1 VLEENCPAP
10 HAAQTADPETDAY
23 CPATHATIPFATG
36 DGAVVVQLHLA
47 RFELP
52 VFRRTAEVESI
63 TVNPIAAP
71 RFELYANT
79 WITLLPAWRLTGVV

>member
-1 VLEENCPAP
+1 VAP
-10 HAAQTADPETDAY
+10 LVTA
-23 CPATHATIPFATG
+23 

-71 RFELYANT
+71 KF
-79 WITLLPAWRLTGVV
+79 RL